1 MTPFHRP
8 TPVAVP
14 VAATRPETCPAR
26 SPGSVLRRA
35 CALLFLPLVS
45 AAAFA
50 GVFYPDGSTT
60 MHFAFEGSPNGD
72 RPIIRPPEFYHAD
85 DGFGFVDSP
94 GLIGTARGVTAPRHF
109 RFDVNLPDGTY
120 DVTVTMGGTADESV
134 TTIKAEN
141 RPTTVQDVHVARGQ
155 SAIRTFTVTVH
166 HGKPRDTSLEGDAR
180 LNLEFDG
187 TNPSMMKLD
196 IAPAAKPSAPKQ

>member
-26 SPGSVLRRA
+26 LPGSVLRRT
-35 CALLFLPLVS
+35 CALLVLPLVS

-72 RPIIRPPEFYHAD
+72 RGNILTLLRRAEW
-85 DGFGFVDSP
+85 
-94 GLIGTARGVTAPRHF
+94 RG
-109 RFDVNLPDGTY
+109 Y
-120 DVTVTMGGTADESV
+120 
-134 TTIKAEN
+134 
-141 RPTTVQDVHVARGQ
+141 
-155 SAIRTFTVTVH
+155 
-166 HGKPRDTSLEGDAR
+166 DAR
-180 LNLEFDG
+180 AIELGRGSVKGDRK
-187 TNPSMMKLD
+187 SVV
-196 IAPAAKPSAPKQ
+196 